1 MKKVIQG
8 LVIESEHTNNATYSV
23 TYGNVINNKGD
34 NLSEI
39 LLNEF
44 ESKEVNVTLILEV
57 ANERVKKEIQ
67 GLVIESE
74 NTDNATYNIT
84 YGNVINN
91 KGDNLSETLLNEF
104 EGYEIE
110 VNIETLSEK

>member
-1 MKKVIQG
+1 MKKVIRG

-34 NLSEI
+34 NLSET

-44 ESKEVNVTLILEV
+44 ESKEVLIKLTLESEGEV
-57 ANERVKKEIQ
+57 INKKIQ

-74 NTDNATYNIT
+74 STDNATYNIT

-110 VNIETLSEK
+110 VNIKTLSEK